1 VWSVRG
7 KREKRVLQGHDADVR
22 GVALSGDGLTAVSCS
37 FDKSVVVWDVK
48 KGMLRERHEGHTDKV
63 FGVALDRKGT
73 RAVSCSWDMSLRVWD
88 TGRRGAR
95 PAVLQPPSLG
105 YGSRGGPAAPSSLL
119 GARGPSEA
127 VRVAATRQQGGGPA
141 GAGAGEDVAPLLGPR
156 KARVRVELREEARL
170 PRALDP
176 DDVDLVGDADEA
188 AWAAAILQEEARARV
203 RPAGPLA
210 AIGTGG
216 DSGDEADSEGEDEDE
231 EEEEE
236 EDIEDEEAQLHRK
249 KRDGRLR
256 SSAALM
262 LGFFG
267 LFPWLAGCCVG
278 GGLFAAD
285 KRTRY
290 INRASLLFFLLAVGG
305 IAAAL
310 VIRFTV
316 PDNALCSACSTM
328 CARPCTGCGECIAAG
343 NFWCGLADGSAAPFC
358 SVSDK
363 SVDRFIEVPVRA
375 QQPAP
380 QIPPASAPRV
390 GPTRLARRR
399 RSKLHPSERRSD

>member
-1 VWSVRG
+1 
-7 KREKRVLQGHDADVR
+7 
-22 GVALSGDGLTAVSCS
+22 
-37 FDKSVVVWDVK
+37 
-48 KGMLRERHEGHTDKV
+48 M
-63 FGVALDRKGT
+63 
-73 RAVSCSWDMSLRVWD
+73 
-88 TGRRGAR
+88 
-95 PAVLQPPSLG
+95 
-105 YGSRGGPAAPSSLL
+105 
-119 GARGPSEA
+119 
-127 VRVAATRQQGGGPA
+127 
-141 GAGAGEDVAPLLGPR
+141 
-156 KARVRVELREEARL
+156 
-170 PRALDP
+170 
-176 DDVDLVGDADEA
+176 
-188 AWAAAILQEEARARV
+188 

-210 AIGTGG
+210 AMGTGG
-216 DSGDEADSEGEDEDE
+216 DSGDEADSEGEEEE

-262 LGFFG
+262 LGFLG

-290 INRASLLFFLLAVGG
+290 MNRASLLFFLLAVGG

-343 NFWCGLADGSAAPFC
+343 NLWCEWADGTAAPFC
-358 SVSDK
+358 SVSDE

-380 QIPPASAPRV
+380 QTPPSSAPRVSPPPLPTVAPTRRPTVLCV